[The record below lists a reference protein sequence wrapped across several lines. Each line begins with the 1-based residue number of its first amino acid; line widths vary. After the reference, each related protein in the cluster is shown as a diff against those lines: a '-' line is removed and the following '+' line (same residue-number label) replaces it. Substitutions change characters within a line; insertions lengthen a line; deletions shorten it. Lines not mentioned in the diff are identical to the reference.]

1 MKTKNIAI
9 IAALGLLPLSSFSQP
24 TPPTPPVPPVP
35 PTAPVPPVPPPRP
48 DRDRGPKV
56 PVTYLGVETS
66 EVPNVVAEQLG
77 LPKGF
82 GVVVDYVQP
91 DSPAAAAGVQ
101 PNDIIKLL
109 NDQILVDADQLG
121 KLVRSYKEGDTV
133 SLTVLR
139 KGAETK
145 LSAKL
150 QKRDVPQR
158 RTCATACV
166 TANVSVLDPT
176 SSSR

>member
-1 MKTKNIAI
+1 M
-9 IAALGLLPLSSFSQP
+9 
-24 TPPTPPVPPVP
+24 
-35 PTAPVPPVPPPRP
+35 
-48 DRDRGPKV
+48 

-91 DSPAAAAGVQ
+91 DGPAAAAGLQ

-133 SLTVLR
+133 TPD
-139 KGAETK
+139 G
-145 LSAKL
+145 SA
-150 QKRDVPQR
+150 QR
-158 RTCATACV
+158 RGNEAEREVAESATCR
-166 TANVSVLDPT
+166 SV
-176 SSSR
+176 